1 MIILTIILI
10 PLISEVQTLNE
21 IICILTQPTHLITIV
36 QLCVM
41 TGLLFGLLNALI
53 AWATRRNKERTETD
67 QLMREYLKK
76 KLREEKENAE

>member
-1 MIILTIILI
+1 
-10 PLISEVQTLNE
+10 
-21 IICILTQPTHLITIV
+21 
-36 QLCVM
+36 M